1 MIGRAALGNP
11 WIFREI
17 VHHLATGELL
27 SPPSVVEIRAV
38 LLAHLDA
45 LYAFYGER
53 TGVSIARKHIGW
65 YTKGLPDSAAF
76 RHRVFQIPT
85 AMEQRSAVDRFFGD
99 LPECVHSLT
108 PTRYLAA

>member
-1 MIGRAALGNP
+1 VA
-11 WIFREI
+11 
-17 VHHLATGELL
+17 
-27 SPPSVVEIRAV
+27 EIRAV

-53 TGVSIARKHIGW
+53 TGVSMARKHIGW

-85 AMEQRSAVDRFFGD
+85 TAEQRAAVEHFFDSVQERVPLSAAPR
-99 LPECVHSLT
+99 T
-108 PTRYLAA
+108 LAA

>member
-1 MIGRAALGNP
+1 
-11 WIFREI
+11 
-17 VHHLATGELL
+17 
-27 SPPSVVEIRAV
+27 
-38 LLAHLDA
+38 LDA

-85 AMEQRSAVDRFFGD
+85 ATEQRAAVDQF
-99 LPECVHSLT
+99 LSECTRISFWRGGHSEI
-108 PTRYLAA
+108 AA